1 MKLNGKG
8 KEGESWTWEEHD
20 IIDPM
25 LSEEEI
31 SDKINQKLAY
41 IIIELEHNLFFA
53 FYPFL
58 NNSTRR
64 KKIRNK
70 ICYQIP
76 NHKTQ

>member
-41 IIIELEHNLFFA
+41 IIIELEHNPINHFI
-53 FYPFL
+53 
-58 NNSTRR
+58 NSENL
-64 KKIRNK
+64 KNINK
-70 ICYQIP
+70 RLK
-76 NHKTQ
+76 N